1 VVEFAMNSSV
11 EQGESTRYPFTRL
24 EYASLDLVVVQLL
37 FHDMPLQIW
46 FLGNG
51 YAEMEWY
58 TEYFADK
65 RSWLMMSCIRERGD
79 DEHDSGNDATEEP
92 ESEEESDSNL
102 YRQWII

>member
-11 EQGESTRYPFTRL
+11 KLGENTRYPFTRL

-58 TEYFADK
+58 TGYLVDK
-65 RSWLMMSCIRERGD
+65 RSWLMMSCIRERGN
-79 DEHDSGNDATEEP
+79 DEHDSESDATEEL
-92 ESEEESDSNL
+92 ESEEESDGD
-102 YRQWII
+102 I